1 MTGSKEDDMKPTEDA
16 RMHQSPSPSA
26 IGRLATAAS
35 LLVTTL
41 FVAAVLVAS
50 PVSAQSGDGSFK
62 VIGPAKCAECHK
74 TETEVWKGTHHF
86 STFTELTRKKEANEI
101 AERMGMRRI
110 KSESLCLNCHFTTVE
125 AGGGQPEPVAGVS
138 CESCH
143 GAASAW
149 QPIHS
154 GFSGKKEGQESQE
167 EIALRWQKAEA
178 AGMIRPK
185 DMYAWASNCFS
196 CHVVPNEKLVNVGGH
211 KAGSPFELV
220 TWSQGEVRHNTWH
233 NKGAANAPASL
244 NDKRLMFVVGRAVE
258 LETALRA
265 VGKATEKASYAV
277 SMATRA
283 QSARQA
289 IAALEGYLKIEELA
303 QMGAAANSAG
313 LKLNNEAALSAAADK
328 VGAITRQIVDKYDGS
343 TFGAIDPVLPPDS
356 AYKGTPAR

>member
-1 MTGSKEDDMKPTEDA
+1 MMRVTGIKRT
-16 RMHQSPSPSA
+16 
-26 IGRLATAAS
+26 GNWLATAAP
-35 LLVTTL
+35 LLALALFAVVALAATPTL
-41 FVAAVLVAS
+41 
-50 PVSAQSGDGSFK
+50 AQTDHSEFK
-62 VIGPAKCAECHK
+62 MIGPAKCAECHK

-86 STFTELTRKKEANEI
+86 STFTELTRRKEANDI

-110 KSESLCLNCHFTTVE
+110 KSESLCLDCHFTTVE
-125 AGGGQPEPVAGVS
+125 AAGGGREAVAGIS

-154 GFSGKKEGQESQE
+154 GFSGKKEGQETPE
-167 EIALRWQKAEA
+167 EIALRWEKSEA
-178 AGMIRPK
+178 AGMIRPQN
-185 DMYAWASNCFS
+185 MYRWAKNCFS
-196 CHVVPNEKLVNVGGH
+196 CHVVPNEKLVNTGGH

-244 NDKRLMFVVGRAVE
+244 NDRRLMFVVGRAVE

-277 SMATRA
+277 SMAQRA
-283 QSARQA
+283 QAARQA
-289 IAALEGYLKIEELA
+289 IAALNGYLKIEELT
-303 QMGAAANSAG
+303 QMEAAAGSAG
-313 LKLNNEAALSAAADK
+313 LKLNNDAALSAAADK
-328 VGAITRQIVDKYDGS
+328 VGAITRQIVGTYDGS
-343 TFGAIDPVLPPDS
+343 TFGALDPVLPSDA

>member
-1 MTGSKEDDMKPTEDA
+1 MTDSIENDMEPTEDA
-16 RMHQSPSPSA
+16 MMHQSPSLSA
-26 IGRLATAAS
+26 IGRLAAAAS
-35 LLVTTL
+35 LCVTALV
-41 FVAAVLVAS
+41 VAAALLAS
-50 PVSAQSGDGSFK
+50 PASAQSGDGPFK

-74 TETEVWKGTHHF
+74 AETEVWKGTHHF
-86 STFTELTRKKEANEI
+86 STFTELTRKKSANEI

-125 AGGGQPEPVAGVS
+125 TSGEPEAVAGVS

-233 NKGAANAPASL
+233 NKGASNPPASL

-265 VGKATEKASYAV
+265 VGKATQKASYAV

-303 QMGAAANSAG
+303 QVGAAANSAG

-328 VGAITRQIVDKYDGS
+328 VGAITRQIVEKYDGS
-343 TFGAIDPVLPPDS
+343 TFGAIDQVLPPDT